1 MRRPPPLPALPPPSA
16 PPAAQRAGP
25 QPGGKRGRPAD
36 GQRSRRSAPR
46 GPGAR
51 GPTCRP
57 AAPQE
62 FARPT
67 AAPSPPREGLRT
79 VAHRGEGSAVPQPR
93 QPLILPLPP
102 KANEAFT
109 RREQL
114 LLWKKLESP
123 LHPVVQGLFTHCTS
137 HPSSPIFGQG
147 GREAGHFRTQHSCLR
162 AAPGG
167 LLRYPQA
174 TCQRGTKKVKLI

>member
-25 QPGGKRGRPAD
+25 EPGGKRGRPAD

-51 GPTCRP
+51 GPTCLP

-123 LHPVVQGLFTHCTS
+123 LHPVVQGLFTHCTRVTLRLRFS
-137 HPSSPIFGQG
+137 
-147 GREAGHFRTQHSCLR
+147 GREGEKRGTSVPST
-162 AAPGG
+162 AASGLPPGG
-167 LLRYPQA
+167 CFAIPRPPA
-174 TCQRGTKKVKLI
+174 SGARKR